1 MLEDAYKEPTLR
13 ELAEAAHSN
22 AKNKGFWDNPK
33 ERGTRLMLITSEL
46 GEALDADREGRFANL
61 DEFTKRLDELND
73 SIPLLDRDKKI
84 DVQNENFVMLFKSRV
99 KDSYGDELADAL
111 IRILDN
117 ALGDGVDIVKHVEL
131 KMRYNATREKMHGK
145 AY

>member
-1 MLEDAYKEPTLR
+1 MEETWREPTLS
-13 ELAEAAHSN
+13 ELANLCHAN
-22 AKNKGFWDNPK
+22 ARLKGFWDKPV

-46 GEALDADREGRFANL
+46 GEALDADREGRNADLADFELRLTEL
-61 DEFTKRLDELND
+61 DN
-73 SIPLLDRDKKI
+73 SIPTKDREERLKI
-84 DVQNENFVMLFKSRV
+84 EGENFVSLFKSRV

-111 IRILDN
+111 IRILDT
-117 ALGDGVDIVKHVEL
+117 ALGDGIDIAKHVQL